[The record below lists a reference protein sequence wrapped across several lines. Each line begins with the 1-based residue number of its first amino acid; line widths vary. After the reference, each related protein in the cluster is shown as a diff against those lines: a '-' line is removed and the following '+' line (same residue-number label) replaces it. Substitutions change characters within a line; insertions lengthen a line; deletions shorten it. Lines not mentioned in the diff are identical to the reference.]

1 MTEHQLRPAQET
13 DGSPDAPRSEH
24 AIGTGSKE
32 RPVTVL
38 ALDGGGMRGL
48 YSTTLLQTLA
58 DRFAR
63 ERRVRA
69 LDVGRGFDVIVGT
82 STGGILATALA
93 AGVSMRE
100 VQKLYREQGPQ
111 IFSNPFP
118 TGGST
123 LSRVRSGAWL
133 FRSWFSSAN
142 CNRSLAAALKRVFG
156 DETIGQLYDR
166 RGIRLCVPT
175 TGLLRHSPRVFKTP
189 HLQYKD
195 RDNQLSL
202 VDICM
207 ATSAAPAYLPLVSV
221 GEGSPAGDAYSDGG
235 LWANNPVLV
244 GLIEG
249 IAVSAPEQPVHV
261 LSVGTCSPT
270 SGAGPV
276 SRLDRGI
283 RYWLQGL
290 RLLALTMD
298 AQGQSAHYS
307 ARLLAAELRR
317 LGKDVALLRCEESAP
332 SSDQVALLQLDSA
345 SKAALALMEKLGTYD
360 GDETYRWR
368 QDSNLPNGRRLAEIF
383 QRMPETNDEAKEAS
397 G

>member
-1 MTEHQLRPAQET
+1 MTEHQTRPAQET
-13 DGSPDAPRSEH
+13 GYPDAQRSKDANATCSEQ
-24 AIGTGSKE
+24 

-48 YSTTLLQTLA
+48 YSATLLQTLA

-63 ERRVRA
+63 ERGVQA
-69 LDVGRGFDVIVGT
+69 LDVGRGFDVIAGT

-93 AGVSMRE
+93 AGVSMSE
-100 VQKLYREQGPQ
+100 VQKLYRERGSQ
-111 IFSNPFP
+111 IFRNPFP
-118 TGGST
+118 SRGDT
-123 LSRVRSGAWL
+123 LSRARSGGWL

-142 CNRSLAAALKRVFG
+142 GNRSLAAALKEVFG
-156 DETIGQLYDR
+156 NETIGQLYER

-195 RDNQLSL
+195 RDDELSL

-207 ATSAAPAYLPLVSV
+207 ATSAAPVFLPLVSL
-221 GEGSPAGDAYSDGG
+221 GEDSPAGDAYSDGG

-249 IAVSAPEQPVHV
+249 LAVSDPEQPVHV

-283 RYWLQGL
+283 RYWLQGV
-290 RLLALTMD
+290 RLLTLTMD
-298 AQGQSAHYS
+298 AQGQAAHYS

-317 LGKDVALLRCEESAP
+317 LGKNVALLRCEGSAP

-345 SKAALALMEKLGTYD
+345 SKKALSLMEKLGAYD

-368 QDSNLPNGRRLAEIF
+368 QDSDLPKGRKLAEIF
-383 QRMPETNDEAKEAS
+383 QRMPGTNDEAKEAS

>member
-1 MTEHQLRPAQET
+1 MRPAEELG
-13 DGSPDAPRSEH
+13 GSPDAPRSEH
-24 AIGTGSKE
+24 ATGSGSTE

-58 DRFAR
+58 GRFAR
-63 ERRVRA
+63 ERSVGA

-82 STGGILATALA
+82 STGGILAAALA

-100 VQKLYREQGPQ
+100 VQKLYREWGPQ
-111 IFSNPFP
+111 IFNNPFP
-118 TGGST
+118 RGGSKR
-123 LSRVRSGAWL
+123 SRVRVGGWF

-142 CNRSLAAALKRVFG
+142 GNQSLAAALEQVFG

-166 RGIRLCVPT
+166 RRIRLCIPT
-175 TGLLRHSPRVFKTP
+175 TGLLRHSPRVLKTP

-195 RDNQLSL
+195 RDNELSL
-202 VDICM
+202 VDVCM
-207 ATSAAPAYLPLVSV
+207 ATSAAPAYLPLVSL
-221 GEGSPAGDAYSDGG
+221 GEASPAGGAYSDGG

-249 IAVSAPEQPVHV
+249 LAVSQPEQPVHI

-276 SRLDRGI
+276 SCLDRGI
-283 RYWLQGL
+283 GYWLDGV
-290 RLLALTMD
+290 RLLTLTMD
-298 AQGQSAHYS
+298 AQGQAADYS
-307 ARLLAAELRR
+307 ARHLVAELGR
-317 LGKDVALLRCEESAP
+317 LGKQVALLRCQESAP

-345 SKAALALMEKLGTYD
+345 SKEALSLMEELGKHD
-360 GDETYRWR
+360 GDGTYRWR
-368 QDSNLPNGRRLAEIF
+368 QSSDKTKGRQLAEIF
-383 QRMPETNDEAKEAS
+383 QRMPETNDEAKEAT

>member
-1 MTEHQLRPAQET
+1 MTEQQLHPAREP
-13 DGSPDAPRSEH
+13 DSSRGAPGSGH
-24 AIGTGSKE
+24 AIGTASKE
-32 RPVTVL
+32 RPVSVL

-48 YSTTLLQTLA
+48 YSATLLQTLA

-63 ERRVRA
+63 ERDVQA

-93 AGVSMRE
+93 AGVGMSA
-100 VQKLYREQGPQ
+100 VQELYREWGPR

-118 TGGST
+118 RAGST
-123 LSRVRSGAWL
+123 LSRVRSAGWIL
-133 FRSWFSSAN
+133 RSWFSSAN
-142 CNRSLAAALKRVFG
+142 GNRSLRAALTNVFG

-195 RDNQLSL
+195 RDNELSL

-207 ATSAAPAYLPLVSV
+207 ATSAAPAFLPLVSL
-221 GEGSPAGDAYSDGG
+221 GEDSPAGDAYSDGG

-244 GLIEG
+244 GFIEG
-249 IAVSAPEQPVHV
+249 VAVSSPEQPIRI

-276 SRLDRGI
+276 SRLDRGV
-283 RYWLQGL
+283 RYWLQGV
-290 RLLALTMD
+290 RLLTLTMD
-298 AQGQSAHYS
+298 AQGQAAHYS
-307 ARLLAAELRR
+307 AQLLAAEFGR

-332 SSDQVALLQLDSA
+332 SSDQVALLELDSA
-345 SKAALALMEKLGTYD
+345 SKEALSLMEKLGKYD

-368 QDSNLPNGRRLAEIF
+368 QHSNLPKGRQLASIF
-383 QRMPETNDEAKEAS
+383 QRMPETNDEATE

>member
-1 MTEHQLRPAQET
+1 VTEHQLPPARET
-13 DGSPDAPRSEH
+13 AGSPDAPRPEH
-24 AIGTGSKE
+24 AIGTASKE

-48 YSTTLLQTLA
+48 YSATLLQTLA

-63 ERRVRA
+63 ERGVRA

-100 VQKLYREQGPQ
+100 VQKLYRERGSQ

-118 TGGST
+118 SGGSR
-123 LSRVRSGAWL
+123 LSSVRFGGWL

-142 CNRSLAAALKRVFG
+142 GNRSLAASLTEVFG
-156 DETIGQLYDR
+156 AETIGQLYDR

-195 RDNQLSL
+195 RDNELSL

-207 ATSAAPAYLPLVSV
+207 ATSAAPAFLPLVALG
-221 GEGSPAGDAYSDGG
+221 GESPAGDAYSDGG

-249 IAVSAPEQPVHV
+249 VAVSSPEQPVHI

-283 RYWLQGL
+283 SYWLQGV
-290 RLLALTMD
+290 RLLTLTMD
-298 AQGQSAHYS
+298 AQGQAAHYS
-307 ARLLAAELRR
+307 AQLLAAELGR

-332 SSDQVALLQLDSA
+332 SPDQVALLQLDSA
-345 SKAALALMEKLGTYD
+345 SEEALSLMEKLGMHD

-368 QDSNLPNGRRLAEIF
+368 QDSNLPNGRQLAEIF
-383 QRMPETNDEAKEAS
+383 QRMPETNDEATE

>member
-1 MTEHQLRPAQET
+1 MTEHEMSPPQET
-13 DGSPDAPRSEH
+13 DGCPDAQRSKDASATGFEPRP
-24 AIGTGSKE
+24 I
-32 RPVTVL
+32 TVL

-48 YSTTLLQTLA
+48 YSATLLQTLA

-63 ERRVRA
+63 ERGVRA
-69 LDVGRGFDVIVGT
+69 LDVGRGFDVIAGT

-93 AGVSMRE
+93 AGVSMSE
-100 VQKLYREQGPQ
+100 VQKLYRERGLQ
-111 IFSNPFP
+111 IFRNPFP
-118 TGGST
+118 SRGGT

-142 CNRSLAAALKRVFG
+142 GSRSLAAALKEVFG
-156 DETIGQLYDR
+156 NETIGQLYER

-195 RDNQLSL
+195 RDNELSL

-207 ATSAAPAYLPLVSV
+207 ATSAAPVFLPLVSL
-221 GEGSPAGDAYSDGG
+221 GEDSPAGDAYSDGG

-249 IAVSAPEQPVHV
+249 LAVSAPEQPVHV

-270 SGAGPV
+270 SGTGPV
-276 SRLDRGI
+276 SHLDRGI
-283 RYWLQGL
+283 RYWLQGV
-290 RLLALTMD
+290 RLLTLTMD
-298 AQGQSAHYS
+298 AQGQAAHYS
-307 ARLLAAELRR
+307 AGLLAAELGR
-317 LGKDVALLRCEESAP
+317 LGKQVALLRCQESAP

-345 SKAALALMEKLGTYD
+345 SKEALSLMEELGKHD
-360 GDETYRWR
+360 GDGTYRWR
-368 QDSNLPNGRRLAEIF
+368 QSSDKTKGRQLAEIF